1 LAGVGGSRWRRRFRH
16 RKYCV
21 VGEKKD
27 CSGCEGLKSQ
37 TKNNNNNK
45 IKEYYGVTI

>member
-21 VGEKKD
+21 VGEKKHTV
-27 CSGCEGLKSQ
+27 EWEYVVYPLIK
-37 TKNNNNNK
+37 K
-45 IKEYYGVTI
+45 II